1 MLLMKLI
8 TTKRVTHHSLF
19 TGLKG
24 IYYVPSVPATI
35 DRAEKHTSTPALI
48 SLSKQGEMDR
58 KQIGK
63 QIKCHIVIKA
73 LDKNKKGK
81 GGRGL
86 KVRWA

>member
-35 DRAEKHTSTPALI
+35 DRAAKYTNTNSPALL
-48 SLSKQGEMDR
+48 SLRKQGETDR
-58 KQIGK
+58 KQIRK
-63 QIKCHIVIKA
+63 QTKRHIVIKA
-73 LDKNKKGK
+73 LDEKGEGAK
-81 GGRGL
+81 G
-86 KVRWA
+86 